1 MLSWVSVL
9 ECQRFFLQYV
19 QHPVM
24 TKKRKKKKIISDEG
38 LFLLSPFSSHD
49 LRLLSFIQVFEL
61 LCHKAQPHRCSAGLM
76 GSMSPRWRRL
86 GLSGDRTGGDGQK
99 WGASCHDN
107 WWGLLI
113 GQETREQDFFFP
125 LSPPPQWKY
134 LPMNEYA
141 HTPAQIINPQSILV
155 VSRRDSKLSHFW
167 FFASHKLYYLC
178 LISLFTG
185 PEKISHCSSM
195 ATITYSHACHPP
207 ANPIRLEPSKATL
220 HLRGIKKKLSE
231 GTKA

>member
-24 TKKRKKKKIISDEG
+24 TKKRKKKKIIGDEG
-38 LFLLSPFSSHD
+38 LFLLSTFSSHD

-113 GQETREQDFFFP
+113 GQETREQDFFFSS
-125 LSPPPQWKY
+125 LTTTAMKI
-134 LPMNEYA
+134 
-141 HTPAQIINPQSILV
+141 PAYEWICTHASANHKPTE
-155 VSRRDSKLSHFW
+155 HFG
-167 FFASHKLYYLC
+167 C
-178 LISLFTG
+178 FT
-185 PEKISHCSSM
+185 
-195 ATITYSHACHPP
+195 
-207 ANPIRLEPSKATL
+207 
-220 HLRGIKKKLSE
+220 
-231 GTKA
+231 